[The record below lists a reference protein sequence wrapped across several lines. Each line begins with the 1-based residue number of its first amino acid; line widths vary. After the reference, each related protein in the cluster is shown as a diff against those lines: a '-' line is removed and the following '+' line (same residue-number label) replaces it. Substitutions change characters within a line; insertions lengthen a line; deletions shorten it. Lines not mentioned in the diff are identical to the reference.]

1 MLYSLA
7 DKNYRLLMERRERDT
22 VVWSDMVAM
31 KIERGGR
38 WSAVIGR
45 EVVWAPRE

>member
-1 MLYSLA
+1 
-7 DKNYRLLMERRERDT
+7 
-22 VVWSDMVAM
+22 MVAM

-45 EVVWAPRE
+45 EVAWGSAEEDAGVAYLLV